1 MVAEQR
7 KRLFI
12 GIACQPGR
20 AVQRVLSELRARAAD
35 PATGLRPV
43 PAENLHITLKFL
55 GMVPVPE
62 IAMIS
67 QIMQQIVSRQRSLT
81 LQLHGFGCFKQA
93 LWLGVKDNEELQHL
107 AAGLDQALGIIGVSR
122 QQNAFVPHLTVA
134 RLRPGAKLKLSEL
147 QATYGDRTWG
157 ELKVDTVTLFESET
171 LPQGARYSRLFSAS
185 LGS

>member
-12 GIACQPGR
+12 GIPCQPGR
-20 AVQRVLSELRARAAD
+20 AVQQILSELRARAQD
-35 PATGLRPV
+35 PASGLRPV

-55 GMVPVPE
+55 GMVPAPD
-62 IAMIS
+62 IAMIP

-93 LWLGVKDNEELQHL
+93 LWLGVKDSDELQHL
-107 AAGLDQALGIIGVSR
+107 AAALDQALGIIGVSR
-122 QQNAFVPHLTVA
+122 EQKAFVPHLTVA
-134 RLRPGAKLKLSEL
+134 RLRPGAQLKLSEL
-147 QATYGDRTWG
+147 QAAYSDRSWG
-157 ELKVDTVTLFESET
+157 EFRVETVTLFESET
-171 LPQGARYSRLFSAS
+171 LPEGARYSRLFSAS